1 MKRYILFLVMF
12 FIVLT
17 FFASYTNQ
25 IFAETRK
32 IQFGYVTAASKT
44 DPYCIASTKFADLI
58 KEKTD
63 GEIELQLFPSGQLGN
78 ERDMIEGIQ
87 IGTLDAGLITNAPI
101 SGFVSSFMVLD
112 LPFIFSDADNAHK
125 TLDGPAGRAL
135 LDKLDTIGIKGLA
148 FAEGGF
154 RHMINNVRP
163 IVKVEDVKGI
173 KFRVMKNPVY
183 IGLFKSLGSNAI
195 PMPWGE
201 VFTAVQQGV
210 MDGLEIPISVTWS
223 NNYFEVTKYLS
234 LTGHTYSPLVFMVSK
249 GVWNSLSPDYQKIF
263 LESAHEAAVYERAR
277 VKEIEADL
285 LNKLKEKG
293 MEINEVPDKKPFQ
306 EAVKPLY
313 EEFKEKIGAG
323 VLKMVL
329 EEAGKNQ

>member
-1 MKRYILFLVMF
+1 VIT
-12 FIVLT
+12 IT
-17 FFASYTNQ
+17 FSGQ
-25 IFAETRK
+25 IFAESQK
-32 IQFGYVTAASKT
+32 IQFGYVTSASET
-44 DPYCIASTKFADLI
+44 DPYCIASTKFAELI

-63 GEIELQLFPSGQLGN
+63 GKIELQLFPSGQLGN
-78 ERDMIEGIQ
+78 ERDMIEGMQ

-112 LPFIFSDADNAHK
+112 LPFIFSGAENAHR

-135 LDKLDTIGIKGLA
+135 LDKLDKIGIKGLA

-163 IVKVEDVKGI
+163 VVKVENVKGV

-183 IGLFKSLGSNAI
+183 IGLFKYLGSNAI

-223 NNYFEVTKYLS
+223 NNYAEVTKYLS
-234 LTGHTYSPLVFMVSK
+234 LTGHTYSPLVFMVSN
-249 GVWNSLSPDYQKIF
+249 GVWNSLSLENQKIF
-263 LESAHEAAVYERAR
+263 LDSALEAAVYEREKI
-277 VKEIEADL
+277 KEIEADL
-285 LNKLKEKG
+285 LGKLEEKG
-293 MEINEVPDKKPFQ
+293 MKINEVPDKKPFQ
-306 EAVKPLY
+306 NAVKPLY
-313 EEFKEKIGAG
+313 EEFKDKIGAD

-329 EEAGKNQ
+329 EEAAKN

>member
-1 MKRYILFLVMF
+1 MKRYILFLVLM
-12 FIVLT
+12 FIVLV
-17 FFASYTNQ
+17 FLASYTSQ
-25 IFAETRK
+25 IFAETQK
-32 IQFGYVTAASKT
+32 IQFGYTTAASET

-63 GEIELQLFPSGQLGN
+63 GKIELQLFPSNQLGD
-78 ERDMIEGIQ
+78 ERAMIEGMQ

-101 SGFVSSFMVLD
+101 SGFIPAFMVLD

-125 TLDGPAGRAL
+125 LLDGPAGRAL

-163 IVKVEDVKGI
+163 IVKVEDVKNI
-173 KFRVMKNPVY
+173 KFRVMQNPVY
-183 IGLFKSLGSNAI
+183 IGLFQYLGSNAI

-223 NNYFEVTKYLS
+223 NNYFEATKYLS
-234 LTGHTYSPLVFMVSK
+234 LTGHTYSPLIFMVSK
-249 GVWNSLSPDYQKIF
+249 GLWDSLSPEYQKIF
-263 LESAHEAAVYERAR
+263 LESAYEAAVYEREKAN
-277 VKEIEADL
+277 EIEAGL

-293 MEINEVPDKKPFQ
+293 MEINEVPDKAPFQ

-313 EEFKEKIGAG
+313 EEFKEKIGAD
-323 VLKMVL
+323 VL
-329 EEAGKNQ
+329 EMFLEESGKN